1 MQIGIVTKV
10 PPCVARLQVVRD
22 GRCHGPEITPGLKLS
37 ASFWQSILFSSDSE
51 TFGSS
56 RLTLSLWNDLVR
68 TPFVATFQLTYFST
82 FVFTVQLQLC
92 LQLPMNASTQHI
104 WVILGCLTS
113 PSPE

>member
-1 MQIGIVTKV
+1 VNFDEVRSYEANLDSQSPSEVCKLGIVTKE

-56 RLTLSLWNDLVR
+56 RLTLSL
-68 TPFVATFQLTYFST
+68 
-82 FVFTVQLQLC
+82 
-92 LQLPMNASTQHI
+92 
-104 WVILGCLTS
+104 
-113 PSPE
+113 